1 MPRKGERML
10 TRIQL
15 KASGPTAHEVESQ
28 LRESINAITQA
39 LGLQGSITDQYI
51 EGTPGKSF
59 DGRLV
64 YTVKLHSNVTASGWP
79 ARAGVEVGTNG

>member
-1 MPRKGERML
+1 ML

-15 KASGPTAHEVESQ
+15 KASGKTAHEVEGM
-28 LRESINAITQA
+28 LRASIDLIETS
-39 LGLQGSITDQYI
+39 LGLTGSITDQFI

-64 YTVKLHSNVTASGWP
+64 YTVNMQSTVEATATGWP
-79 ARAGVEVGTNG
+79 ARPGVEVGSNG